1 VAEYEVLALGN
12 DWPDIA
18 MTQAVLLVFYANTEN
33 LAILRGVAAFM
44 YLVTYEASF
53 VKLVPLI

>member
-1 VAEYEVLALGN
+1 VAEYEVLALGS

-33 LAILRGVAAFM
+33 LAILRDVAAFM
-44 YLVTYEASF
+44 YHSAYEASF
-53 VKLVPLI
+53 VKLVSLI